1 MELAK
6 LSWLEIEDYLL
17 KTDGI
22 IVPTGSMEQHGPIGL
37 MGTDT
42 LCVEEIAGNVGQNI
56 NAVIAPA
63 LCYAPAEF
71 NMSFP
76 GTISISPETF
86 TILLGEI
93 LTSLKRHGFKHIYIL
108 NGHGANLEPIHKATS
123 LIENIDFRI
132 KSWWDFDGVRE
143 LREEYFGD
151 WEGMHA
157 TPAEISITQ
166 VSNRT
171 IISSLA
177 DAEPRKLSK
186 EYIKDH
192 SGDKHGG
199 PIEHREAFP
208 DGRVGSHSNLA
219 RREYGIELM
228 SASISAIQKDYLL
241 FLKT

>member
-1 MELAK
+1 MISADL
-6 LSWLEIEDYLL
+6 
-17 KTDGI
+17 
-22 IVPTGSMEQHGPIGL
+22 PTGR
-37 MGTDT
+37 
-42 LCVEEIAGNVGQNI
+42 
-56 NAVIAPA
+56 
-63 LCYAPAEF
+63 
-71 NMSFP
+71 
-76 GTISISPETF
+76 
-86 TILLGEI
+86 
-93 LTSLKRHGFKHIYIL
+93 LTYQCP
-108 NGHGANLEPIHKATS
+108 NT
-123 LIENIDFRI
+123 
-132 KSWWDFDGVRE
+132 
-143 LREEYFGD
+143 
-151 WEGMHA
+151 
-157 TPAEISITQ
+157 EISITQ

-228 SASISAIQKDYLL
+228 NAAISAIQKDYLL